1 MPRFFE
7 ALTDKYDIALYQL
20 PVLHEPTFIQDVAD
34 VYSGSIDPY
43 KNFQLK
49 MVLAIS
55 MQRLSRQYATIADSY
70 FLAGLE
76 HLEEVLESMDHRTL
90 QCLLVMAQYALV
102 TPTRMAVS
110 VNHLLNMVRVWYLII
125 VYRCTI

>member
-1 MPRFFE
+1 MDE
-7 ALTDKYDIALYQL
+7 
-20 PVLHEPTFIQDVAD
+20 
-34 VYSGSIDPY
+34 VYAGSTDPY

-55 MQRLSRQYATIADSY
+55 MQRLSRQYASLADGY

-76 HLEEVLESMDHRTL
+76 HLEQVLESMDHRTL

-110 VNHLLNMVRVWYLII
+110 GPYPSVVSIWDLISTKI
-125 VYRCTI
+125 RCTTLLVLLSAFVCSLAITRNERLC

>member
-1 MPRFFE
+1 MDE
-7 ALTDKYDIALYQL
+7 
-20 PVLHEPTFIQDVAD
+20 
-34 VYSGSIDPY
+34 VYAGSTDPY

-55 MQRLSRQYATIADSY
+55 MQRLSRQYASLADGY

-76 HLEEVLESMDHRTL
+76 HLEQVLESMDHRTL

-110 VNHLLNMVRVWYLII
+110 EPYFLVVSI
-125 VYRCTI
+125 